1 MRRLTVINGGY
12 DVVDSQA
19 LMESRSIRNKMV
31 SRTDVLDKVKKLNML
46 PDDTHVTVEMA
57 ANYYEVDRNTLKK
70 IVDRHKDELVSDGM
84 KLLNNW
90 EIRNLLKIG
99 GRGHAVPDIIKL
111 PKAYFLSRRAVL
123 RIGMLLRDSE
133 VAKAVRSYLLNVEEI
148 ARDTAPLVTEQAVME
163 LAKRLEEL
171 APKGEAFDHY
181 LGGEKSM
188 SMEEVAKALDFEG
201 VGRNNLFKIL
211 RQEGILQNGY
221 GDRWNLPYQTYVNKG
236 YFDLVWHTVD
246 VWDRGLGEYRTE
258 NRVRVRVYP
267 KGVEF
272 IRRRL
277 LKLGYQPRHINVEGV
292 AVCQ

>member
-1 MRRLTVINGGY
+1 MQNLTVINGGSS
-12 DVVDSQA
+12 VVDSQV
-19 LMESRSIRNKMV
+19 LMESRSMRDRL
-31 SRTDVLDKVKKLNML
+31 SDRTDVLDKVKKLNML
-46 PDDTHVTVEMA
+46 PDGDHVTVDMT
-57 ANYYEVDRNTLKK
+57 ANYFEVDVEAIQKV
-70 IVDRHKDELVSDGM
+70 IQRHRDELQSDGM
-84 KLLNNW
+84 RLVKGQELKRYKQGYGQLVH
-90 EIRNLLKIG
+90 NLLYT
-99 GRGHAVPDIIKL
+99 PQL
-111 PKAYFLSRRAVL
+111 LFFPRRAVL

-148 ARDTAPLVTEQAVME
+148 ARETAPSVTEQAVME

-236 YFDLVWHTVD
+236 YFDLVWHTVE

-277 LKLGYQPRHINVEGV
+277 LKLGYQPRHISVEGV